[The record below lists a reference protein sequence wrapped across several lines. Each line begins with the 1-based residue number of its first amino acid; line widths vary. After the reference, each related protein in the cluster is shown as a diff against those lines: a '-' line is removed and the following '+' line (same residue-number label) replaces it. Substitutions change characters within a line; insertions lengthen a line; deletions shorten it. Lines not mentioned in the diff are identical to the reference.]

1 MKVLMINGSP
11 RENGNT
17 ALSLKEM
24 EKVFAAEGIEV
35 ETIHVGGMD
44 IRGCIAC
51 RSCGET
57 GRCVFDDVVNEL
69 APKLDEADALVVG
82 TPVYFANANA
92 TLMALLQRLFFSVQ
106 DWIEMR
112 MKVGAGVVVSRRG
125 GSSSTY
131 DELNKFFGISGMP
144 IATSQYWNMTY
155 GREEGEAAE
164 DGEGMQTMRT
174 LARNMIFLMKS
185 MALGFEKYGLPE
197 KEEPVA
203 THFIR

>member
-11 RENGNT
+11 RIEGNT
-17 ALSLKEM
+17 ALSLAEM
-24 EKVFAAEGIEV
+24 DKVFKEEGIET
-35 ETIHVGGMD
+35 ETVLVGNKD

-51 RSCGET
+51 RKCAEL
-57 GRCVFDDVVNEL
+57 GRCVFDDEVNEL
-69 APKLDEADALVVG
+69 AVKFKEADALVIG
-82 TPVYFANANA
+82 APVYFASANA
-92 TLMALLQRLFFSVQ
+92 TLVALMQRLMFSTQSV
-106 DWIEMR
+106 DKR
-112 MKVGAGVVVSRRG
+112 MKVGACVVVSRRG

-131 DELNKFFGISGMP
+131 DELNKFFGICGMP

-155 GREEGEAAE
+155 GREEGEAAQ

-185 MALGFEKYGLPE
+185 MALGYEKYGLPE
-197 KEEPVA
+197 KEEGIA